1 LVIFLT
7 LSGVKSEPP
16 VQVFLILQLILSKFT
31 MRQKHI
37 RFVVLLGAFAIIGII
52 SIQVYFLQNARNIK
66 EKQFVQSVLIGL
78 RNVAEKMSKYNQ
90 TALPHINPIRQL
102 SSNYFVVDIN
112 SVIDANILEFYLK
125 AEFDK
130 LNLQT
135 DFEYAIYNCQTDK
148 MEYGN
153 YLAKSGNAKPNVL
166 TANLPKYDQYTYYF
180 GVNFPLLRNTITGDM
195 AIWFF
200 FMGLLIVAIIFFVY
214 AIFVILQQKRLSE
227 MQKDFINNMTHEFK
241 TPISSINISADVI
254 MDPNIINDPARLF
267 TYGSVIKQENNRLNQ
282 QVDKVL
288 QIARIESQS
297 FHLKK
302 EQVDLN
308 SLILKVAENCKAN
321 SNRQLVLNTE
331 LSDNVGSIEGDVL
344 HLTNIFHNLLD
355 NASKYSGKEPVIT
368 IETSHAVKSIIIKIS
383 DNGPGI
389 NPEYQHRIFQKFYR
403 IPTGD
408 LHDVKGFGLGLYYVK
423 TICDAHK
430 WDIGIISKPGKGT
443 TFVIEIPDKKKGK

>member
-1 LVIFLT
+1 
-7 LSGVKSEPP
+7 
-16 VQVFLILQLILSKFT
+16 
-31 MRQKHI
+31 MRLKQI

-52 SIQVYFLQNARNIK
+52 SIQVYFLQNAWNIK
-66 EKQFVQSVLIGL
+66 EKQFVQSALIGL
-78 RNVAEKMSKYNQ
+78 RNVAGQMSKYNQ
-90 TALPHINPIRQL
+90 TALIHTNPVRQL

-153 YLAKSGNAKPNVL
+153 YLTKNGTAKPNVL
-166 TANLPKYDQYTYYF
+166 TVNLPKYDQYTYYF
-180 GVNFPLLRNTITGDM
+180 GVNFPLMRNTIIGDM
-195 AIWFF
+195 TIWFF
-200 FMGLLIVAIIFFVY
+200 FMGLLLVAIIFFVY
-214 AIFVILQQKRLSE
+214 AIFVILHQKRLSE

-254 MDPNIINDPARLF
+254 MNPDIINDPERLY

-288 QIARIESQS
+288 QIARIESKS
-297 FHLKK
+297 FHLNK
-302 EQVDLN
+302 ELVDLN
-308 SLILKVAENCKAN
+308 ALILSVAENCKAN
-321 SNRQLVLNTE
+321 SNRQLVVNTN
-331 LSDNVGSIEGDVL
+331 LSDTVNDIEADTL
-344 HLTNIFHNLLD
+344 HLTNIIHSLLD

-368 IETSHAVKSIIIKIS
+368 IETKTIDKSIVVRIS

-389 NPEYQHRIFQKFYR
+389 GPEFQHRVFQKFYR
-403 IPTGD
+403 IPTGN

-423 TICDAHK
+423 TICDAHQ
-430 WDIGIISKPGKGT
+430 WRISLESEMGKGA
-443 TFVIEIPDKKKGK
+443 TFVIEIPAKKK

>member
-1 LVIFLT
+1 
-7 LSGVKSEPP
+7 
-16 VQVFLILQLILSKFT
+16 
-31 MRQKHI
+31 MRQKQI

-52 SIQVYFLQNARNIK
+52 SIQVYFLQNAWNMK
-66 EKQFVQSVLIGL
+66 EKQFVQSVMIGL
-78 RNVAEKMSKYNQ
+78 RNVADQMSKFNQ
-90 TALPHINPIRQL
+90 TALPHVSTVKQL

-125 AEFDK
+125 AEFEK

-153 YLAKSGNAKPNVL
+153 YVTKNGIAKPNVL

-180 GVNFPLLRNTITGDM
+180 GVNFPLLKNTITGDLS
-195 AIWFF
+195 IWFF
-200 FMGLLIVAIIFFVY
+200 FMAILLVAIIFFVY
-214 AIFVILQQKRLSE
+214 AIFVILKQKRLSE

-254 MDPNIINDPARLF
+254 MNPNIINDPARLF

-302 EQVDLN
+302 ELVDLN
-308 SLILKVAENCKAN
+308 TLILKVAENCKAN
-321 SNRQLVLNTE
+321 SNRQLIVNTN
-331 LSDNVGSIEGDVL
+331 LSDSVDIIEADTL
-344 HLTNIFHNLLD
+344 HLTNILHNLLD
-355 NASKYSGKEPVIT
+355 NASKYSDKQPIIT
-368 IETSHAVKSIIIKIS
+368 IETIRTDKSVVISIS

-389 NPEYQHRIFQKFYR
+389 NPEYQHRVFQKFYR
-403 IPTGD
+403 IPTGN

-423 TICDAHK
+423 TICDAHHWEIK
-430 WDIGIISKPGKGT
+430 LKSELGKGA
-443 TFVIEIPDKKKGK
+443 TFVIEIQDKKKRK

>member
-1 LVIFLT
+1 MILNLT
-7 LSGVKSEPP
+7 LSE
-16 VQVFLILQLILSKFT
+16 IR
-31 MRQKHI
+31 MRQKQI

-52 SIQVYFLQNARNIK
+52 SIQVYFLQNAWNIK

-78 RNVAEKMSKYNQ
+78 RNVAEKMSIYNQ
-90 TALPHINPIRQL
+90 TALPHANPIRQL

-135 DFEYAIYNCQTDK
+135 DFEYAIYNCQTEK

-153 YLAKSGNAKPNVL
+153 YIAKSGNTKPNVL
-166 TANLPKYDQYTYYF
+166 TVNLPKYDQYIYYF

-195 AIWFF
+195 VIWFF
-200 FMGLLIVAIIFFVY
+200 FMGLLLVAIIFFVY

-254 MDPNIINDPARLF
+254 MDPNIINDPGRLY
-267 TYGSVIKQENNRLNQ
+267 TYGSVIKQENNRLNL

-297 FHLKK
+297 FRLKK

-321 SNRQLVLNTE
+321 SNRQLVLNTK
-331 LSDNVGSIEGDVL
+331 LADSVGEIEADAL
-344 HLTNIFHNLLD
+344 HLTNILHNLLD

-368 IETSHAVKSIIIKIS
+368 IETEHTGKSVLIRIS

-389 NPEYQHRIFQKFYR
+389 NPEYQRRIFQKFYR
-403 IPTGD
+403 IPTGN

-423 TICDAHK
+423 TICDAHH
-430 WDIGIISKPGKGT
+430 WTIGLTSEPGKGT
-443 TFVIEIPDKKKGK
+443 TFVIEIPEKKKRK

>member
-1 LVIFLT
+1 
-7 LSGVKSEPP
+7 
-16 VQVFLILQLILSKFT
+16 

-37 RFVVLLGAFAIIGII
+37 RYVVLLGAFAIIGII
-52 SIQVYFLQNARNIK
+52 SIQVYFIQNAWNIK
-66 EKQFVQSVLIGL
+66 EKQFVQSVIIGL
-78 RNVAEKMSKYNQ
+78 RNVADQMSKYNQ
-90 TALPHINPIRQL
+90 TALPHTNPIRRL

-153 YLAKSGNAKPNVL
+153 YLTKNGSAKPNIL
-166 TANLPKYDQYTYYF
+166 TVNLPKYDQYTYYF

-195 AIWFF
+195 TIWFF
-200 FMGLLIVAIIFFVY
+200 FMALLLVAIIFFVY
-214 AIFVILQQKRLSE
+214 SIFVILHQKRLSE

-254 MDPNIINDPARLF
+254 MNPNIINDPTRLF

-297 FHLKK
+297 FHLNK
-302 EQVDLN
+302 ESLN
-308 SLILKVAENCKAN
+308 LNALLVKVVENCKAN
-321 SNRQLVLNTE
+321 SNRSLVVDTK
-331 LSDNVGSIEGDVL
+331 LSESVGMIQADAL
-344 HLTNIFHNLLD
+344 HLTNIIHNLLD
-355 NASKYSGKEPVIT
+355 NASKYSDKDPVIT
-368 IETSHAVKSIIIKIS
+368 IKTTQTEKSAVITIS

-389 NPEYQHRIFQKFYR
+389 SPEYQHRIFQKFYR
-403 IPTGD
+403 IPTGN

-423 TICDAHK
+423 TICNAHQ
-430 WDIGIISKPGKGT
+430 WEIRLFSEPAKGA
-443 TFVIEIPDKKKGK
+443 TFTIEIPLKKKGR

>member
-1 LVIFLT
+1 
-7 LSGVKSEPP
+7 
-16 VQVFLILQLILSKFT
+16 
-31 MRQKHI
+31 MRQKQI

-52 SIQVYFLQNARNIK
+52 SIQVYFLQNAWNIK
-66 EKQFVQSVLIGL
+66 EKQFVQSVVIGL
-78 RNVAEKMSKYNQ
+78 RNVAEQMSKYNQ
-90 TALPHINPIRQL
+90 TTLPRTNPIRQL

-112 SVIDANILEFYLK
+112 GVIDANILEFYLK
-125 AEFDK
+125 TEFDK

-153 YLAKSGNAKPNVL
+153 YLTQSGKSRPNVL
-166 TANLPKYDQYTYYF
+166 SANLPKYDQYTYYF

-195 AIWFF
+195 TIWFF
-200 FMGLLIVAIIFFVY
+200 FMALLLVAIIFFVY

-254 MDPNIINDPARLF
+254 MNPDIINDPERLF

-297 FHLKK
+297 FRLNKTP
-302 EQVDLN
+302 VDLN
-308 SLILKVAENCKAN
+308 ALILQVVENCKAN
-321 SNRQLVLNTE
+321 SKRDLMVNTS
-331 LSDNVGSIEGDVL
+331 LSDSVGIIKADVL

-355 NASKYSGKEPVIT
+355 NASKYSGKEPIIT
-368 IETSHAVKSIIIKIS
+368 IETSRDDKFVLISIS

-389 NPEYQHRIFQKFYR
+389 SAEYQNHVFQKFYR
-403 IPTGD
+403 IPTGN

-423 TICDAHK
+423 SICDAHQ
-430 WDIGIISKPGKGT
+430 WVIGLMSEPGFGT
-443 TFVIEIPDKKKGK
+443 TFTIKIPAKLLFDNAKGLKNRELGWNEEIKE

>member
-1 LVIFLT
+1 
-7 LSGVKSEPP
+7 
-16 VQVFLILQLILSKFT
+16 

-52 SIQVYFLQNARNIK
+52 SIQVYFLQNAWNIK
-66 EKQFVQSVLIGL
+66 EKQFDQSVMISL
-78 RNVAEKMSKYNQ
+78 RNVAEQMSKYNQ
-90 TALPHINPIRQL
+90 TALPHTNPIRKL

-125 AEFDK
+125 TEFDK
-130 LNLQT
+130 VNLQT

-153 YLAKSGNAKPNVL
+153 YLTKNGSAKPNVL
-166 TANLPKYDQYTYYF
+166 TVNLPKYDQYTYYF
-180 GVNFPLLRNTITGDM
+180 GVNFPLLRNTIAGDM
-195 AIWFF
+195 TIWFL
-200 FMGLLIVAIIFFVY
+200 FMALLLVAIIFFVY
-214 AIFVILQQKRLSE
+214 AIFVILRQKRLSE

-254 MDPNIINDPARLF
+254 MNPDIINDPARLF

-297 FHLKK
+297 FHLNK
-302 EQVDLN
+302 EMLDLN
-308 SLILKVAENCKAN
+308 GVIIRVVENCKAN
-321 SNRQLVLNTE
+321 SNRSLVINTN
-331 LSDNVGSIEGDVL
+331 LSGSVGSIQADAL
-344 HLTNIFHNLLD
+344 HLTNIIHNLLD

-368 IETSHAVKSIIIKIS
+368 LGTTIKEEIIEFSIS

-389 NPEYQHRIFQKFYR
+389 NPEYHHRIFQKFYR
-403 IPTGD
+403 IPTGN
-408 LHDVKGFGLGLYYVK
+408 LHDIKGFGLGLYYVK
-423 TICDAHK
+423 TICAAHHWEIK
-430 WDIGIISKPGKGT
+430 LLSEPGKGA
-443 TFVIEIPDKKKGK
+443 TFRIDIPRMRNELK

>member
-1 LVIFLT
+1 MVIFLT

-430 WDIGIISKPGKGT
+430 WDIGIISKSGKGT

>member
-1 LVIFLT
+1 
-7 LSGVKSEPP
+7 
-16 VQVFLILQLILSKFT
+16 

-430 WDIGIISKPGKGT
+430 WDIGIISKSGKGT

>member
-1 LVIFLT
+1 MSTDFI
-7 LSGVKSEPP
+7 
-16 VQVFLILQLILSKFT
+16 
-31 MRQKHI
+31 MRQKQI

-52 SIQVYFLQNARNIK
+52 SIQVYFLQNAWNIK

-78 RNVAEKMSKYNQ
+78 RNVAEQMSKYNQ
-90 TALPHINPIRQL
+90 TALPHANPVRQL

-130 LNLQT
+130 LNLHT
-135 DFEYAIYNCQTDK
+135 DFEYAIYNCQSDK

-153 YLAKSGNAKPNVL
+153 YLAKNGTAKPNVL
-166 TANLPKYDQYTYYF
+166 TVNLPKYDQYTYYF

-195 AIWFF
+195 AICFF
-200 FMGLLIVAIIFFVY
+200 FMGLLLVAIIFFVY

-254 MDPNIINDPARLF
+254 MSPDIINDPARLF

-288 QIARIESQS
+288 QIARIESKN
-297 FHLKK
+297 FNLKK

-308 SLILKVAENCKAN
+308 SLILTVAENCKAN
-321 SNRQLVLNTE
+321 SNRELVLNTN
-331 LSDNVGSIEGDVL
+331 LSDSVGNIEADAL
-344 HLTNIFHNLLD
+344 HLTNIFYNLLD

-368 IETSHAVKSIIIKIS
+368 IETVRTEKSVIIRIG

-389 NPEYQHRIFQKFYR
+389 NPEYHHHVFQKFYR
-403 IPTGD
+403 IPTGN

-423 TICDAHK
+423 TICDAHH
-430 WDIGIISKPGKGT
+430 WIIGLTSEPGKGA
-443 TFVIEIPDKKKGK
+443 TFVIEIPDKKKRR

>member
-1 LVIFLT
+1 MGFDSQST
-7 LSGVKSEPP
+7 YFRFK
-16 VQVFLILQLILSKFT
+16 
-31 MRQKHI
+31 MRQKQI

-52 SIQVYFLQNARNIK
+52 SIQVYFLQNAWNIK
-66 EKQFVQSVLIGL
+66 EKQFVQSVMIGL
-78 RNVAEKMSKYNQ
+78 RNVAEQMSKYNQ
-90 TALPHINPIRQL
+90 TTLPRTNPIRQL

-112 SVIDANILEFYLK
+112 GVIDANILEFYLK
-125 AEFDK
+125 TEFDK

-153 YLAKSGNAKPNVL
+153 YLTQSGKSRPNVL

-195 AIWFF
+195 TIWFF
-200 FMGLLIVAIIFFVY
+200 FMALLLVAIIFFVY

-254 MDPNIINDPARLF
+254 MNPDIINDPERLF

-297 FHLKK
+297 FHLNKIP
-302 EQVDLN
+302 VDLN
-308 SLILKVAENCKAN
+308 ALILQVVENCKAN
-321 SNRQLVLNTE
+321 SKRSLVVNTS
-331 LSDNVGSIEGDVL
+331 LSDSVGFIEADVL

-368 IETSHAVKSIIIKIS
+368 IETTRDDKFVLVRIS

-389 NPEYQHRIFQKFYR
+389 SAEYQKRVFQKFYR
-403 IPTGD
+403 IPTGN

-423 TICDAHK
+423 SICDAHQ
-430 WDIGIISKPGKGT
+430 WVIGLMSEPGSGT
-443 TFVIEIPDKKKGK
+443 TFTIKMPLK

>member
-1 LVIFLT
+1 
-7 LSGVKSEPP
+7 
-16 VQVFLILQLILSKFT
+16 
-31 MRQKHI
+31 MRQKQI

-52 SIQVYFLQNARNIK
+52 TIQVYFLQNAWNIK
-66 EKQFVQSVLIGL
+66 EKQFVQSVIIGL
-78 RNVAEKMSKYNQ
+78 RNVAEQMSKFNQ
-90 TALPHINPIRQL
+90 TALPHTNPIRKL

-153 YLAKSGNAKPNVL
+153 YLTKNGSAKPNAL
-166 TANLPKYDQYTYYF
+166 TVNLPKYDQYTYYF

-195 AIWFF
+195 TIWFF
-200 FMGLLIVAIIFFVY
+200 FMALLLVAIIFFVY
-214 AIFVILQQKRLSE
+214 AIFVILHQKRLSE

-254 MDPNIINDPARLF
+254 MNPDIINDPARLF

-297 FHLKK
+297 FHLNK
-302 EQVDLN
+302 ESVNLN
-308 SLILKVAENCKAN
+308 ALILRVTENCKAN
-321 SNRQLVLNTE
+321 SNRLLVVNTN
-331 LSDNVGSIEGDVL
+331 LSDSVDHIEADTL
-344 HLTNIFHNLLD
+344 HLSNIIHNLLD

-368 IETSHAVKSIIIKIS
+368 ISTSRTHKAIEIRIS

-389 NPEYQHRIFQKFYR
+389 SPEYHQRIFQKFYR
-403 IPTGD
+403 IPTGN

-423 TICDAHK
+423 SICKAHQ
-430 WDIGIISKPGKGT
+430 WSIRLSSEPNNGA
-443 TFVIEIPDKKKGK
+443 TFVIEIPIKNKGND

>member
-1 LVIFLT
+1 
-7 LSGVKSEPP
+7 
-16 VQVFLILQLILSKFT
+16 
-31 MRQKHI
+31 MRQKQI

-52 SIQVYFLQNARNIK
+52 SIQVYFLQNAWNIK

-78 RNVAEKMSKYNQ
+78 RNVAEQMSKYNQ
-90 TALPHINPIRQL
+90 AALPHTNPVRQL
-102 SSNYFVVDIN
+102 SSNYYVVDIN

-153 YLAKSGNAKPNVL
+153 YLAKSGIAKPNVL

-180 GVNFPLLRNTITGDM
+180 GVNFPLLRNTIIGDM

-200 FMGLLIVAIIFFVY
+200 FIGLLLVAIIFFVY

-302 EQVDLN
+302 EPIDLN
-308 SLILKVAENCKAN
+308 ALILKVAENCKAN
-321 SNRQLVLNTE
+321 SNRQLVLNTN
-331 LSDNVGSIEGDVL
+331 LSDAVKSIEADTL
-344 HLTNIFHNLLD
+344 HLTNILHNLLD
-355 NASKYSGKEPVIT
+355 NASKYSGKEPVIS
-368 IETSHAVKSIIIKIS
+368 IETEQTEKSIQIRIS

-389 NPEYQHRIFQKFYR
+389 HPDFQRRIFQKFYR
-403 IPTGD
+403 IPTGN

-423 TICDAHK
+423 TICNAHK
-430 WDIGIISKPGKGT
+430 WEIGLISDPGNGT
-443 TFVIEIPDKKKGK
+443 TFVIEIPDKKKRK

>member
-1 LVIFLT
+1 
-7 LSGVKSEPP
+7 
-16 VQVFLILQLILSKFT
+16 
-31 MRQKHI
+31 MRQKQI

-52 SIQVYFLQNARNIK
+52 SIQVYFLQNAWNIK

-78 RNVAEKMSKYNQ
+78 RNVAEQMGKYNQ
-90 TALPHINPIRQL
+90 TSLPHINPVRQL

-112 SVIDANILEFYLK
+112 SEIDANILEFYLK

-153 YLAKSGNAKPNVL
+153 YLTKNGTAKPNVL
-166 TANLPKYDQYTYYF
+166 TVNLPKYDQYTYYF
-180 GVNFPLLRNTITGDM
+180 GVNFPLLKNTITGDL

-200 FMGLLIVAIIFFVY
+200 FMALLLVAIIFFVY
-214 AIFVILQQKRLSE
+214 AIFVILHQKRLSE

-254 MDPNIINDPARLF
+254 MNPDIIHDPARLF
-267 TYGSVIKQENNRLNQ
+267 TYASVIKQENSRLNQ

-297 FHLKK
+297 FHLNK
-302 EQVDLN
+302 QLVDLN
-308 SLILKVAENCKAN
+308 ALILTVAENCKAN
-321 SNRQLVLNTE
+321 SNRQLIVNTN
-331 LSDNVGSIEGDVL
+331 LSDSVGSIEADEL
-344 HLTNIFHNLLD
+344 HLTNILHNLLD
-355 NASKYSGKEPVIT
+355 NASKYSDKEPIIT
-368 IETSHAVKSIIIKIS
+368 IETTRSVHSILIGIS

-389 NPEYQHRIFQKFYR
+389 NSEFQHRVFQKFYR
-403 IPTGD
+403 IPTGN

-423 TICDAHK
+423 TICDAHQWK
-430 WDIGIISKPGKGT
+430 IALKSEPGNGAS
-443 TFVIEIPDKKKGK
+443 FEIEIPNMKKRK

>member
-1 LVIFLT
+1 MVIFLT

-52 SIQVYFLQNARNIK
+52 SIQVYFLQNAWNIK

-302 EQVDLN
+302 ELVDLN

>member
-1 LVIFLT
+1 
-7 LSGVKSEPP
+7 
-16 VQVFLILQLILSKFT
+16 
-31 MRQKHI
+31 MRQKQI

-52 SIQVYFLQNARNIK
+52 TIQVYFLQNAWNIK
-66 EKQFVQSVLIGL
+66 EKQFVQSVIIGL
-78 RNVAEKMSKYNQ
+78 RNVAEQMSKFNQ
-90 TALPHINPIRQL
+90 TALPHTNPIRKL

-153 YLAKSGNAKPNVL
+153 YLTKNGSAKPNAL
-166 TANLPKYDQYTYYF
+166 TVNLPKYDQYTYYF

-195 AIWFF
+195 TIWFF
-200 FMGLLIVAIIFFVY
+200 FMALLLVAIIFFVY
-214 AIFVILQQKRLSE
+214 AIFVILHQKRLSE

-254 MDPNIINDPARLF
+254 MNPDIINDPARLF

-297 FHLKK
+297 FHLNK
-302 EQVDLN
+302 ESVDLN
-308 SLILKVAENCKAN
+308 ALILRVTENCKAN
-321 SNRQLVLNTE
+321 SNRLLVVNTN
-331 LSDNVGSIEGDVL
+331 LSDSVDHIEADTL
-344 HLTNIFHNLLD
+344 HLSNIIHNLLD

-368 IETSHAVKSIIIKIS
+368 ISTSRTHKAIEIRIS

-389 NPEYQHRIFQKFYR
+389 SPEYHQRIFQKFYR
-403 IPTGD
+403 IPTGN

-423 TICDAHK
+423 SICKAHQ
-430 WDIGIISKPGKGT
+430 WSIRLSSEPNNGA
-443 TFVIEIPDKKKGK
+443 TFVIEIPIKNKGND

>member
-1 LVIFLT
+1 
-7 LSGVKSEPP
+7 
-16 VQVFLILQLILSKFT
+16 

-52 SIQVYFLQNARNIK
+52 SIQVYFLQNAWNIK

-430 WDIGIISKPGKGT
+430 WDIGIISKSGKGT